1 MRYIFK
7 TTKGFRFQLLILLFT
22 VISSTVTGAL
32 FPYAI
37 GKIVDQVFYVQEIQG
52 FQVWFFVYA
61 GLYLLNQCLHGGLNY
76 IWARLEVTYL
86 VEIRKISFAHLLRL
100 KAAVLTKL
108 QSGDIMRRIMED
120 TECFLEF
127 IHRSLFY
134 VCANLIQ
141 LLISIGYLL
150 YTNLAIGIISIVITP
165 VMAYCIRYFSAK
177 LKQKYQEIRENKGF
191 VDAWILEMMT
201 GIVEWKLLNAS
212 EKVRWDYHDKTR
224 RVVEEEKGAGYIAIA
239 SDSINQALT
248 LLGQL
253 CIYCF
258 AAIGIGKGTM
268 TIGQFVACAA
278 YFSTCAAYYN
288 SLGQKITDISKNL
301 VGIKRVEDFMSWEEE
316 QDGNEAED
324 LDITTGSICF
334 SDVSFGYE
342 GIEVLRDIN
351 LEITQ
356 GDKVVF
362 VGKSGEGKSTLLY
375 LLCRLYEPDRGMIFI
390 DHKPLAAYTL
400 SSLRSQIAVVW
411 QENGLFHGSLRE
423 NIVLSDDKSQDSRI
437 LEILEGLCLSE
448 LVETLPDGLDTMVGN
463 GEREF
468 SGGQRQ
474 RLAIARSIY
483 RKPKILLLD
492 EATSALDVK
501 TESLVNAYIYRELPD
516 TTVISVAHRFSAVLS
531 SKKAVVL
538 EQGQV
543 SAVGTHEELL
553 KTNALYHALYTE
565 YEDSLRKSDTKGERD
580 E

>member
-37 GKIVDQVFYVQEIQG
+37 GKIVDQVFYVQEIRG
-52 FQVWFFVYA
+52 FLVWFFVYA

-100 KAAVLTKL
+100 KAAALTKL

-177 LKQKYQEIRENKGF
+177 LQQKYQEIREYKGF

-212 EKVRWDYHDKTR
+212 EKVRRDYHDKTR

-253 CIYCF
+253 CIYGF

-268 TIGQFVACAA
+268 TVGQFVACAA
-278 YFSTCAAYYN
+278 YFSTCAVYYN

-553 KTNALYHALYTE
+553 KTNALYHTLYTE
-565 YEDSLRKSDTKGERD
+565 YENSLRKSDTKGERD

>member
-37 GKIVDQVFYVQEIQG
+37 GKIVDQVFYVQEIRG
-52 FQVWFFVYA
+52 FLVWFFVYA

-100 KAAVLTKL
+100 KAAALTKL

-212 EKVRWDYHDKTR
+212 EKVRRDYHDKTR

-253 CIYCF
+253 CIYGF

-268 TIGQFVACAA
+268 TVGQFVACAA

-342 GIEVLRDIN
+342 GIEVLRGIN
-351 LEITQ
+351 LEIAQ

-553 KTNALYHALYTE
+553 KTNALYHTLYTE
-565 YEDSLRKSDTKGERD
+565 YENSLRKSDTKGERD